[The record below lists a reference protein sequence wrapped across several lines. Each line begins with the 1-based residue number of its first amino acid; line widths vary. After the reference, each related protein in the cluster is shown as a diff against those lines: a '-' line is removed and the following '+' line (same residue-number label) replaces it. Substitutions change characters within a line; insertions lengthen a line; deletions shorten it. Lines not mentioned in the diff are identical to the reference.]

1 MERVRRISSVLAVD
15 IGIGMYS
22 DAVERRLNARVPSFL
37 GQVSIVVAEEERVE
51 REA

>member
-37 GQVSIVVAEEERVE
+37 SHVRIMVAKTE
-51 REA
+51 